1 VSDTETRERV
11 PPHSDGSEAGR
22 EERVRVDAPVQREIA
37 NAPDATGKLAE
48 ASSQAAAF
56 SGDNGGRFRRMRALI
71 RKEMLQITRDPSSL
85 VVAFVLPVL
94 LLFLFGFGVSFDV
107 SHLRIGLVV
116 ENQTPETVMFQ
127 ASLSNTPFFD
137 VRVANDRRAFLD
149 DLTAARLDGVVI
161 VAGDFSQRVGRR
173 DTAPVQIITDGSDP
187 NTASLATAYVQGAWQ
202 SWLTQRSISGGGFS
216 AGLITTEPR
225 FWFNPELES
234 RRFLVPGSIALI
246 LMMIGSL
253 LTALVVAR
261 EWERGTIEAL
271 LATPASVPEFL
282 IGKVV
287 PNFLLGCCAMVI
299 SVIFAIFVFGV
310 PLRGSV
316 FSLIAATTAFLLVAL
331 SVGLLISTVARTQF
345 LASQIAMMASF
356 LPGLFFSGFIFEL
369 SSMPTPLRAFSALV
383 PARYFVTSLQTIF
396 LAGDIA
402 AVLVPSILILMLMSV
417 AVLFLTARNS
427 KMRLD

>member
-1 VSDTETRERV
+1 MKSIPPPSELRECFD
-11 PPHSDGSEAGR
+11 PNEGR
-22 EERVRVDAPVQREIA
+22 
-37 NAPDATGKLAE
+37 L
-48 ASSQAAAF
+48 
-56 SGDNGGRFRRMRALI
+56 RRIKALV
-71 RKEMLQITRDPSSL
+71 RKETLQTLRDPSSL
-85 VVAFVLPVL
+85 IVAIVLPVL

-107 SHLRIGLVV
+107 TTVRIGLVI
-116 ENQTPETVMFQ
+116 ENPSPDADQFRQ
-127 ASLSNTPFFD
+127 SLSNTPFFK
-137 VRVANDRRAFLD
+137 VRVSSDRRAFLD
-149 DLTAARLDGVVI
+149 DLTAAKLEGVV
-161 VAGDFSQRVGRR
+161 VLAGDFTRRLGRG

-187 NTASLATAYVQGAWQ
+187 NTASLVTAYVQGAWQ
-202 SWLTQRSISGGGFS
+202 TWLDQRLLSAGAPA
-216 AGLITTEPR
+216 AGLIDPEPR
-225 FWFNPELES
+225 VWFNPELES

-287 PNFLLGCCAMVI
+287 PNFVLGFMAMAV
-299 SVIFAIFVFGV
+299 SVGFALFVFGV

-316 FSLIAATTAFLLVAL
+316 FTLLLATTAFLAVAL

-345 LASQIAMMASF
+345 IASQIAMLASF

-369 SSMPTPLRAFSALV
+369 QSMPTPLRAFSALV
-383 PARYFVTSLQTIF
+383 PARYFVTALQTIF
-396 LAGDIA
+396 LAGDIP
-402 AVLVPSILILMLMSV
+402 AVLVPSISILAFMSI
-417 AVLFLTARNS
+417 AVMALTARNS

>member
-1 VSDTETRERV
+1 MSDSHILERTAHPDHVSDRQGR
-11 PPHSDGSEAGR
+11 SDRTSFAEDRQTYLPAT
-22 EERVRVDAPVQREIA
+22 
-37 NAPDATGKLAE
+37 PDARAPQRSPI
-48 ASSQAAAF
+48 A
-56 SGDNGGRFRRMRALI
+56 DGGRLRRMRALI

-85 VVAFVLPVL
+85 VIAVVLPIV
-94 LLFLFGFGVSFDV
+94 LLFLYGFGVSFDV
-107 SHLRIGLVV
+107 TNMRIGLVV
-116 ENQTPETVMFQ
+116 ENPSPETVMFQ
-127 ASLSNTPFFD
+127 ASLSNTPFFQ

-149 DLTAARLDGVVI
+149 DLTASRIEGVVI
-161 VAGDFSQRVGRR
+161 LAGDFSQQIGRR
-173 DTAPVQIITDGSDP
+173 DTAPVQIITDGTDP
-187 NTASLATAYVQGAWQ
+187 NTASLVAAYVEGAWQ
-202 SWLTQRSISGGGFS
+202 SWLNQRAISSGVAP

-282 IGKVV
+282 IGKVI
-287 PNFLLGCCAMVI
+287 PNFLLGCCAMTI
-299 SVIFAIFVFGV
+299 SVLFAIFVFHV
-310 PLRGSV
+310 PLRGSPL
-316 FSLIAATTAFLLVAL
+316 SLIAATTAFLLVAL

-356 LPGLFFSGFIFEL
+356 LPGMFFSGFIFEL
-369 SSMPTPLRAFSALV
+369 ASMPTPLRAFSALV

-402 AVLVPSILILMLMSV
+402 AVLVPNIAILALMSV
-417 AVLFLTARNS
+417 GVLALTARNS